1 MKRTAIAITA
11 LFFVVAACSP
21 GEGLAEQ
28 ILESQE
34 GIDNVEINEDT
45 GEVKIEVEGED
56 GDSVVIGGGD
66 IPDGFPIDVPGGGEV
81 QAVLQSG
88 TDATVSLMFDVTDFD
103 TVIAFYENWIEKTG
117 SEVVNKFESAAP
129 KSVAWTLEDG
139 SSSYTISVSEAGGQT
154 IVSLFVTK
162 S

>member
-1 MKRTAIAITA
+1 MKRTAIAITT
-11 LFFVVAACSP
+11 LSLLVAACSP

-28 ILESQE
+28 ILENQE
-34 GIDNVEINEDT
+34 GIENVEINEDT

-56 GDSVVIGGGD
+56 GGSVVIGGGD
-66 IPDGFPIDVPGGGEV
+66 IPDGFPIDIPGGGEV

-88 TDATVSLMFDVTDFD
+88 TDATVSLMFDATDFD
-103 TVIAFYENWIEKTG
+103 TVIAFYENWIEGTG

-139 SSSYTISVSEAGGQT
+139 SSSYSISVSEAGEQT
-154 IVSLFVTK
+154 IVSLFVTE